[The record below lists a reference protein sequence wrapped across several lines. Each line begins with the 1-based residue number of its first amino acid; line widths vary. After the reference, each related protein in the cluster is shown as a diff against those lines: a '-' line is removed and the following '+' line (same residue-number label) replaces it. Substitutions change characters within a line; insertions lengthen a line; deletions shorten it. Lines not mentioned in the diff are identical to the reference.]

1 MPKVMITDD
10 SLFIRNKLAKTLG
23 ARGYETVM
31 AKDGEQAVR
40 VYREARPDA
49 VLMDIT
55 MPGKN
60 GLEALS
66 EIMQFDPR
74 ARVVMLTALDQKSVA
89 VTAIVSGAKDFLAK
103 PVRPEQLIATLE
115 KVLR

>member
-23 ARGYETVM
+23 ERGYETAL

-55 MPGKN
+55 MPGKS
-60 GLEALS
+60 GLDALN
-66 EIMQFDPR
+66 EIIELDPH
-74 ARVVMLTALDQKSVA
+74 ARVIMLTALDQKSVA
-89 VTAIVSGAKDFLAK
+89 ATALVAGAKDFMAK
-103 PVRPEQLIATLE
+103 PVRPEQLMAALE